1 MLKFKEY
8 LNYFP
13 ESKKIFSEFRKN
25 IHNFTQAL
33 FTNYISCY
41 IKKEAP
47 LMNYVYKYRTH
58 MYNLHQYYLSIKTDN
73 GYINKMSVINYIN
86 NLEPAILMY
95 ALNYD
100 LRTFG
105 KNENNENNENNY
117 M

>member
-1 MLKFKEY
+1 
-8 LNYFP
+8 
-13 ESKKIFSEFRKN
+13 
-25 IHNFTQAL
+25 
-33 FTNYISCY
+33 
-41 IKKEAP
+41 
-47 LMNYVYKYRTH
+47 
-58 MYNLHQYYLSIKTDN
+58 
-73 GYINKMSVINYIN
+73 MSVINYIN